1 MSLPIL
7 VPYVYLLSFI
17 CTACQFVLVGDNTEH
32 LVMNMIIHSISTQ
45 HTFTYALYISDY
57 EFQSKRKRATPAY
70 TLHSQANSTTLGPP
84 CPLYGVTQPTE
95 DESKRYIVHVHV
107 HSIYFFVVTKMSLRQ
122 FRASTSKENEK
133 GKSEKRINE
142 ERAVVKGR
150 EKREVATTLSSSSS
164 LSSLSQSLNYYYDK
178 EVESDLSLH
187 KAARSGILIN
197 HRFINYYFITSEGN
211 HRMLQQLLSK
221 GYSVNG
227 IDGEGVTPLMYW

>member
-17 CTACQFVLVGDNTEH
+17 CSTCQFVLVGDNTEH
-32 LVMNMIIHSISTQ
+32 LVMNMIIYSISMQ

-95 DESKRYIVHVHV
+95 DESKRYCTCACTF
-107 HSIYFFVVTKMSLRQ
+107 YLFFVVTKISLRQ

-150 EKREVATTLSSSSS
+150 ERREVVTALSSSSS

-187 KAARSGILIN
+187 KAARYGVLIN
-197 HRFINYYFITSEGN
+197 CQFINFFFYN
-211 HRMLQQLLSK
+211 
-221 GYSVNG
+221 
-227 IDGEGVTPLMYW
+227 